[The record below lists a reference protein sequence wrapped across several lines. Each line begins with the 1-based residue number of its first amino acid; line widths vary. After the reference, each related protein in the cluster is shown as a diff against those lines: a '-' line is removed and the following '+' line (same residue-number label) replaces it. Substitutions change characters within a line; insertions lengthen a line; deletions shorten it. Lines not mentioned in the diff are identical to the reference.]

1 MRPTG
6 DEAVQCIFFLK
17 MSIDRTRWW
26 REQSSINSAIRI
38 PDAHYMWAEFLLLLC
53 EIFLSDIPVFTRLV
67 KPELQ

>member
-6 DEAVQCIFFLK
+6 DEAVQCIFFFK
-17 MSIDRTRWW
+17 MWIDRTRWW